1 MAAAASGV
9 EVWQAHARQW
19 RWLGSPLRPAPEDI
33 SFTEAAV
40 FEWYDRAHPRG
51 VQALLLGVTPE
62 LALMEWPAYSRLT
75 ALDHSAD
82 MIAGVWP
89 GAPLGQAVL
98 RGAWN
103 AAPLRA
109 GSQHV
114 VVGDGCLVLLPAR
127 EHAAF
132 FAEVRRVLVDDG
144 LLVLRVFLRPETPEP
159 VPTVLNDLA
168 RGRISSVHAFKWRL
182 AAALHGRLEEGVA
195 LSAIWETAQ
204 PALADA
210 AGLERRLGWAREAL
224 ATLEAYRGSAS
235 RYTFPTLDEARAAFA
250 PYFEEKAYHAPEY
263 ELGERCPTLVL
274 RPR

>member
-1 MAAAASGV
+1 MTAADT
-9 EVWQAHARQW
+9 VWQAHASQW

-33 SFTEAAV
+33 AFTEAAV
-40 FEWYDRAHPRG
+40 FDWYDRVHPHT

-62 LALMEWPAYSRLT
+62 LSLMEWPATTWLT
-75 ALDHSAD
+75 AVDRSAQ
-82 MIAGVWP
+82 MIEAVWP
-89 GAPLGQAVL
+89 GAALGQSAIHSEWTAL
-98 RGAWN
+98 
-103 AAPLRA
+103 PLPA
-109 GSQHV
+109 DSQHV
-114 VVGDGCLVLLPAR
+114 AVGDGCPVLLPAFQYG
-127 EHAAF
+127 AF
-132 FAEVRRVLVDDG
+132 FSELRRVLRSEG

-159 VPTVLNDLA
+159 VSAVLSDLA
-168 RGRISSVHAFKWRL
+168 RGRIASVHTFKWRL

-195 LSAIWETAQ
+195 LSAVWDAAQ
-204 PALADA
+204 PVLADA

-224 ATLEAYRGSAS
+224 ATLDAYRGSAT